1 MKKVKTIFMSLFLAA
16 SVACAACSCDMI
28 GQSTDTVA
36 PQSSIGTENSPAES
50 IASSN
55 GSFNFDEV
63 CKNIVING
71 KQYTFPF
78 SVEELGEGY
87 SIGDISYSILD
98 ENDEYYSAD
107 TELYY
112 NGTDIATIFF
122 TGIETSE
129 KENKNIDFSKRKID
143 HLSQSTLFNDIKDI
157 YIYVCDIKVCD
168 TANKVIDQLGN
179 PTNQK
184 NASANT
190 GSYIYKK
197 NNTKIL
203 TYYYDENI
211 IEDIRISYNIHH

>member
-98 ENDEYYSAD
+98 QNDEYYSALGK
-107 TELYY
+107 LYY
-112 NGTDIATIFF
+112 NNLEIADICYFGVSETEISSIDLSNKK
-122 TGIETSE
+122 IEYL
-129 KENKNIDFSKRKID
+129 K
-143 HLSQSTLFNDIKDI
+143 QSSSNEVNDI
-157 YIYVCDIKVCD
+157 YIEVDSIKIKC
-168 TANKVIDQLGN
+168 NSKKVIEKFGN
-179 PTNQK
+179 PSEEN
-184 NASANT
+184 NLSVGC
-190 GSYIYKK
+190 GSYIY
-197 NNTKIL
+197 NSGENTL
-203 TYYYDENI
+203 TYLFMDYKIDG
-211 IEDIRISYNIHH
+211 ISISVNKHH